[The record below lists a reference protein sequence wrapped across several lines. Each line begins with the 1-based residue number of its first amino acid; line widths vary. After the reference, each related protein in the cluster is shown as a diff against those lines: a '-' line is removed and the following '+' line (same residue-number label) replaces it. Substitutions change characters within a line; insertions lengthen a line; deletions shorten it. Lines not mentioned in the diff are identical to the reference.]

1 MEWTIPG
8 TALRGRRGEVED
20 SIRQIEGMFLG
31 GGMIRSQL
39 ASVSGVEAH
48 DIQNWVKRGFLPSPV
63 KKRYSCRQFCR
74 IVIINML
81 RSAMPMEKICSL
93 LSYVN
98 GELDD
103 ESDDLIDDTVL
114 YFMFLRLAARAR
126 SIGGRDN
133 WDVAIAEILK
143 DYREPVPGA
152 KERID
157 RVLRIMLTAWGGVQ
171 TIRRAEQMLAQ
182 LYEEGKESADLPPAS
197 GVG

>member
-8 TALRGRRGEVED
+8 TVLTGQRANVEH

-39 ASVSGVEAH
+39 ASVTGVEAH

-63 KKRYSCRQFCR
+63 NKRYSCSQFCR

-81 RSAMPMEKICSL
+81 RTAMPMEQICSL
-93 LSYVN
+93 LGWVN
-98 GELDD
+98 GRLDD

-126 SIGGRDN
+126 HIGGRES
-133 WDVAIAEILK
+133 WDTAIADILR
-143 DYREPVPGA
+143 DYDEPVPGA
-152 KERID
+152 KARID
-157 RVLRIMLTAWGGVQ
+157 QVLRIMLTAWIGVQ
-171 TIRRAEQMLAQ
+171 TIRRASRMLAE
-182 LYEEGKESADLPPAS
+182 LREE
-197 GVG
+197 

>member
-8 TALRGRRGEVED
+8 TALRGLRDDVEA

-31 GGMIRSQL
+31 GGMIRSQM

-48 DIQNWVKRGFLPSPV
+48 DIQNWVKRGFLSNPV
-63 KKRYSCRQFCR
+63 NKRYSCNQFCR

-93 LSYVN
+93 MSHVN

-126 SIGGRDN
+126 HIGGTES
-133 WDVAIAEILK
+133 WDTAIADILK
-143 DYREPVPGA
+143 DYVEPVPGA
-152 KERID
+152 KKRID
-157 RVLRIMLTAWGGVQ
+157 QVLRIMLTAWIGVQ
-171 TIRRAEQMLAQ
+171 TIRRAEQMLSE
-182 LYEEGKESADLPPAS
+182 LEEA
-197 GVG
+197 

>member
-8 TALRGRRGEVED
+8 TVLTGPRED
-20 SIRQIEGMFLG
+20 VDSSIRQIEGMFLG

-63 KKRYSCRQFCR
+63 NKRYSINQFCR

-93 LSYVN
+93 LAFVN
-98 GELDD
+98 GRLDD

-126 SIGGRDN
+126 SIGGKDN
-133 WDVAIAEILK
+133 WDAAIADILSG
-143 DYREPVPGA
+143 YHEPVPGA
-152 KERID
+152 KQRIEQ
-157 RVLRIMLTAWGGVQ
+157 VLRIMLTAWIGVR
-171 TIRRAEQMLAQ
+171 TIRKAERMLARLQ
-182 LYEEGKESADLPPAS
+182 EE
-197 GVG
+197 

>member
-8 TALRGRRGEVED
+8 TAIRGDRTDIEA

-31 GGMIRSQL
+31 GGMIRSQM

-48 DIQNWVKRGFLPSPV
+48 DIQNWVKRGFLPNPV
-63 KKRYSCRQFCR
+63 NKRYSCSQFCR
-74 IVIINML
+74 IVTINML

-93 LSYVN
+93 LTYVN

-103 ESDDLIDDTVL
+103 ASDDLIDDTVL

-126 SIGGRDN
+126 HIGGTDS
-133 WDVAIAEILK
+133 WDEAIADILK
-143 DYREPVPGA
+143 DYHEPVPGA

-157 RVLRIMLTAWGGVQ
+157 RVLRIMLTAWIGVR
-171 TIRRAEQMLAQ
+171 TIQKAVHMLDELQ
-182 LYEEGKESADLPPAS
+182 E
-197 GVG
+197 V

>member
-8 TALRGRRGEVED
+8 TVLTGRRADVEA

-39 ASVSGVEAH
+39 ASVTGVEAH

-63 KKRYSCRQFCR
+63 NKRYSCNQFCR

-81 RSAMPMEKICSL
+81 RTAMPMEQICSL
-93 LSYVN
+93 LAYIN
-98 GELDD
+98 GKLDD

-126 SIGGRDN
+126 HIGGQDR
-133 WDVAIAEILK
+133 WEEAIEDVLSS
-143 DYREPVPGA
+143 YREPIPGA
-152 KERID
+152 KERIS
-157 RVLRIMLTAWGGVQ
+157 RVLRIMLTAWFGVQ
-171 TIRRAEQMLAQ
+171 LIRKAGQMLAE
-182 LYEEGKESADLPPAS
+182 LK
-197 GVG
+197 V

>member
-8 TALRGRRGEVED
+8 TAIQGSRADVEGCIRR
-20 SIRQIEGMFLG
+20 IEGMFLG

-63 KKRYSCRQFCR
+63 NKRYSCNQFCR
-74 IVIINML
+74 IVTINML
-81 RSAMPMEKICSL
+81 RSAMTMDKICSL
-93 LSYVN
+93 LTYVN

-126 SIGGRDN
+126 HIGGQDS
-133 WDVAIAEILK
+133 WDEAIADILK
-143 DYREPVPGA
+143 NYDEPIPGA
-152 KERID
+152 KKRID
-157 RVLRIMLTAWGGVQ
+157 QVLRIMLTAWIGVR
-171 TIRRAEQMLAQ
+171 TIQKAEQMLVE
-182 LYEEGKESADLPPAS
+182 LREE
-197 GVG
+197 